1 MVVKYLVVNTCML
14 GRRIRID
21 IEGSDGVTINLKLEG
36 NVSKEKLMQV
46 YDMVEMLE
54 AKEQTPTPDS
64 VGAKIWYVVEKY
76 FGYGGFT
83 SNLVLEK
90 YEDEYNEPI
99 KLSVISTYLAR
110 YSSRMKLHRTK
121 TGREWTYAMAGRPVI
136 PNSR

>member
-1 MVVKYLVVNTCML
+1 M

-21 IEGSDGVTINLKLEG
+21 IEDSDGVTINLKLEG
-36 NVSKEKLMQV
+36 DVSKEKLLQV

-54 AKEQTPTPDS
+54 GKGREPALDS
-64 VGAKIWYVVEKY
+64 VGAKIWHVVEKY

-90 YEDEYNEPI
+90 YEDEYNQPI

-121 TGREWTYAMAGRPVI
+121 TGREWTYAMAGRPLM

>member
-1 MVVKYLVVNTCML
+1 MIVKVDVL

-21 IEGSDGVTINLKLEG
+21 VEGSDGVTINLKLEG
-36 NVSKEKLMQV
+36 DVSKEKLMQV
-46 YDMVEMLE
+46 YDMMEMLE
-54 AKEQTPTPDS
+54 GREHTHTPDT
-64 VGAKIWYVVEKY
+64 VGAKIWHVVEKY

-110 YSSRMKLHRTK
+110 YSSRMRLHRTK
-121 TGREWTYAMAGRPVI
+121 TGREWTYAMAGRQVI
-136 PNSR
+136 ANSR